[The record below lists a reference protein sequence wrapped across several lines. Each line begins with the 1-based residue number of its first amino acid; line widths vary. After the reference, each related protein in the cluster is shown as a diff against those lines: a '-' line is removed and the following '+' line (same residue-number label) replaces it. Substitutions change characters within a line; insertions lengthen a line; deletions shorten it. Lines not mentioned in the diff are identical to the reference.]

1 MKTMYEQ
8 PELEIVKFSV
18 EDIITES
25 VYDED
30 ELPPMPLPM

>member
-25 VYDED
+25 IQTTGDD
-30 ELPPMPLPM
+30 ELPPMPV